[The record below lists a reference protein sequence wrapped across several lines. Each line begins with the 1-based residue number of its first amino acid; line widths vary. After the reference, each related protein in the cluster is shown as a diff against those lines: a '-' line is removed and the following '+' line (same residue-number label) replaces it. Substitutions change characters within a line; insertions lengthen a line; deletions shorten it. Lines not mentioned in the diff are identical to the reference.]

1 MMGMPTCR
9 EVAHAVAGDELEEG
23 SARRR
28 LGVRL
33 HLMMCRHCRRYARQI
48 RAIGRAARD
57 VLAPPAG
64 ERERLLRLE
73 RALLALVEPP
83 ADDD

>member
-1 MMGMPTCR
+1 
-9 EVAHAVAGDELEEG
+9 
-23 SARRR
+23 
-28 LGVRL
+28 
-33 HLMMCRHCRRYARQI
+33 MMCRHCRRYARQI

-57 VLAPPAG
+57 VLGPPAG
-64 ERERLLRLE
+64 ERESLLRLE